1 MNEFFIKN
9 NNLIEESEW
18 KTLISSIETN
28 FDMSE
33 IGYPISEHAQ
43 KPLVFDNL
51 ETNKQRAKRKLQE
64 AIINSIKKRTE
75 NIGNFGILFSGG
87 IDSTLIAF
95 ICKKL
100 KKNFTCYTVGL
111 ENSQDIEAAKTIANF
126 YNFNLKFKI
135 LELGEF
141 ENIIKNT
148 TKILNKPDV
157 MKVSVGSVLYAASEL
172 ALKDNITTLFT
183 GLGSEE
189 LFAGYQRHEESLK
202 NNNFENLHKECWNGL
217 KNMHERDLKRDFLIS
232 KELNLNL
239 LTPFLNPDLIKTA
252 MSIHPMYKLDKEKK
266 KIILREVAEDI
277 GLKKDFAQRQ
287 KKAAQYGSN
296 FIKGIDKLAK
306 KNNFKLKKDYLKSL
320 I

>member
-1 MNEFFIKN
+1 MAEIFIEN
-9 NNLIEESEW
+9 NNLIEENKW
-18 KTLISSIETN
+18 KTLISSIE
-28 FDMSE
+28 S
-33 IGYPISEHAQ
+33 S
-43 KPLVFDNL
+43 FDNL
-51 ETNKQRAKRKLQE
+51 ETNKQRAKRKLRE

-75 NIGNFGILFSGG
+75 NIDNFGILFSGG

-95 ICKKL
+95 VCKNL

-135 LELGEF
+135 LNLEEF
-141 ENIIKNT
+141 ENIIRNT
-148 TKILNKPDV
+148 TKMLNEPDV

-172 ALKDNITTLFT
+172 ALKDNINTLFT

-202 NNNFENLHKECWNGL
+202 ENNFENLHKECWSGL
-217 KNMHERDLKRDFLIS
+217 KNMWQRDLKRDFLIS
-232 KELNLNL
+232 KELNINL
-239 LTPFLNPDLIKTA
+239 LTPFLDIDLIKTA
-252 MSIHPMYKLDKEKK
+252 MSIHPMYKLGKTNK
-266 KIILREVAEDI
+266 KIILRETAEDI
-277 GLKKDFAQRQ
+277 GLKKDFAQRE

-296 FIKGIDKLAK
+296 FLKGIDKLSK
-306 KNNFKLKKDYLKSL
+306 KNNFKLKKDYLQSL

>member
-1 MNEFFIKN
+1 MEEIFTKN

-18 KTLISSIETN
+18 KTTINNLET
-28 FDMSE
+28 D
-33 IGYPISEHAQ
+33 
-43 KPLVFDNL
+43 FDNL
-51 ETNKQRAKRKLQE
+51 ETNKQRVKRKLQE
-64 AIINSIKKRTE
+64 AILNSVKKRTQ
-75 NIGNFGILFSGG
+75 NIDNFGVLFSGG

-95 ICKKL
+95 ICKQL
-100 KKNFTCYTVGL
+100 GKNFTCYTVGL
-111 ENSQDIEAAKTIANF
+111 ENSKDIEAAKTIASF

-135 LELGEF
+135 LELRDF
-141 ENIIKNT
+141 ENIVKQT
-148 TKILNKPDV
+148 ALILKENDV
-157 MKVSVGSVLYAASEL
+157 MKVSVGSVLYAASKL
-172 ALKDNITTLFT
+172 ALNDNINTLFT

-189 LFAGYQRHEESLK
+189 LFAGYQRHEDSLK
-202 NNNFENLHKECWNGL
+202 QNDFQNVHKECWSGL

-232 KELNLNL
+232 KELNIRL
-239 LTPFLNPDLIKTA
+239 LTPFLDLDLIKTA
-252 MSIHPMYKLDKEKK
+252 MSIHPMHKIDKINK

-306 KNNFKLKKDYLKSL
+306 KHNFQYKKDYLQSL